1 MVFTQGR
8 GFVLG
13 ASFGLQIR
21 SLRCRV
27 LVCHAA
33 DTASFATWFL
43 FGKLFCVATLFAF
56 GEKRCRK
63 NLPLCDLP
71 GIYGTT
77 PLAKRTQ
84 RICDA
89 NIDWL
94 FGAVLLGRLARLDIR
109 IHAADVRPI
118 LGVRILRMVLRRLF
132 GVGGDRTTWREQ
144 RAPSAMPNM
153 FRTVGDPACPAMSDL
168 RRRLARG
175 Y

>member
-1 MVFTQGR
+1 MCIR
-8 GFVLG
+8 DRLLG
-13 ASFGLQIR
+13 
-21 SLRCRV
+21 
-27 LVCHAA
+27 
-33 DTASFATWFL
+33 
-43 FGKLFCVATLFAF
+43 VATLVGFD
-56 GEKRCRK
+56 EKRCRK